1 MTHLPRHGAPD
12 NDETLVITKV
22 MDDQPTV
29 GLPRI
34 GDGTGHRGGPG
45 GGGRVRAVVRG
56 FGEVLITFGLVVL
69 LLVAYELWG
78 RVAIINSHQHDM
90 DRQLSQAW
98 ADPTVGPTPA
108 PSGSALPPLS
118 GSAVGRLY
126 IPKLK
131 LQWVVV
137 EGVALSD
144 IRYGP
149 GHYPGTAMP
158 GKVGNFA
165 MAGHRSPG
173 IFWDLD
179 QVKPDDYLIVETR
192 TDWYVYQVFQDQ
204 IVTPTSVEVV
214 APTPNK
220 PGVAPTQADITLTT
234 CNPKWDN
241 YQRLVVHGKLILT
254 TPHQLRPPQLPA
266 T

>member
-1 MTHLPRHGAPD
+1 
-12 NDETLVITKV
+12 
-22 MDDQPTV
+22 
-29 GLPRI
+29 
-34 GDGTGHRGGPG
+34 
-45 GGGRVRAVVRG
+45 
-56 FGEVLITFGLVVL
+56 
-69 LLVAYELWG
+69 
-78 RVAIINSHQHDM
+78 
-90 DRQLSQAW
+90 
-98 ADPTVGPTPA
+98 
-108 PSGSALPPLS
+108 
-118 GSAVGRLY
+118 
-126 IPKLK
+126 
-131 LQWVVV
+131 
-137 EGVALSD
+137 
-144 IRYGP
+144 
-149 GHYPGTAMP
+149 MP

-204 IVTPTSVEVV
+204 IVTPTSVEVI

-220 PGVAPTQADITLTT
+220 AGVAPTQADITLTT

-254 TPHQLRPPQLPA
+254 TPHQLRPPELPA

>member
-1 MTHLPRHGAPD
+1 MTHLPRHSAPN
-12 NDETLVITKV
+12 NDETTVLPVITER
-22 MDDQPTV
+22 
-29 GLPRI
+29 PR
-34 GDGTGHRGGPG
+34 PG
-45 GGGRVRAVVRG
+45 SRLRFAVRTA
-56 FGEVLITFGLVVL
+56 GELLITFGLIVL
-69 LLVAYELWG
+69 LLVGYELWG
-78 RVAIINSHQHDM
+78 KVAIINAHQHGLNQ
-90 DRQLSQAW
+90 QLSQAW
-98 ADPTVGPTPA
+98 ADPTVS
-108 PSGSALPPLS
+108 PSPSPSASATEPPPPPGSS
-118 GSAVGRLY
+118 IGRLY

-137 EGVALSD
+137 EGVALSN

-179 QVKPDDYLIVETR
+179 EMRPGDDLIFETGAN
-192 TDWYVYQVFQDQ
+192 WYVYEVFQSH
-204 IVTPTSVEVV
+204 IVTPTSVQVI
-214 APTPNK
+214 APTPNE

-241 YQRLVVHGKLILT
+241 YQRLVVHGKLVLA
-254 TPHQLRPPQLPA
+254 TPHDLRPPQLPEV
-266 T
+266 

>member
-1 MTHLPRHGAPD
+1 MIRDDEPVDVRPTVTMRRVEGGSSWHGASS
-12 NDETLVITKV
+12 
-22 MDDQPTV
+22 
-29 GLPRI
+29 GA
-34 GDGTGHRGGPG
+34 
-45 GGGRVRAVVRG
+45 GRVRAAVRG
-56 FGEVLITFGLVVL
+56 AGEVLITFGLVVL
-69 LLVAYELWG
+69 LLVVYELWG
-78 RVAIINSHQHDM
+78 RVAIINSHQRDL
-90 DRQLSQAW
+90 DKQLSQAW
-98 ADPTVGPTPA
+98 ADPTVRPSAA
-108 PSGSALPPLS
+108 PSASALPPLT

-126 IPKLK
+126 IPRLE

-137 EGVALSD
+137 EGVALAD

-158 GKVGNFA
+158 GQVGNFA

-179 QVKPDDYLIVETR
+179 QVHADDYLIVETR
-192 TDWYVYQVFQDQ
+192 TDWYVYQVFQNQ
-204 IVTPTSVEVV
+204 IVTPTSVEVI
-214 APTPNK
+214 APTPDK

-241 YQRLVVHGKLILT
+241 YQRMVVHGRLILT
-254 TPHQLRPPQLPA
+254 TPHQLRPPELPE